1 MLKVIWNT
9 KLLLLNNKSLNDLL
23 INEIC
28 IKIAIKLLNVN
39 VIINTICK
47 NTFCS
52 LYVNMTFRLS
62 NLSMLCL

>member
-28 IKIAIKLLNVN
+28 IKIVIKLS
-39 VIINTICK
+39 TECK
-47 NTFCS
+47 CYNK
-52 LYVNMTFRLS
+52 Y
-62 NLSMLCL
+62 SM